1 MKLLL
6 KKRTIILLLSL
17 VFLLTGCMYPSDNQ
31 DVSGNVP
38 YAEHIESIQKA
49 VDAYQENSGGMLPI
63 KTTELETDIYIKYP
77 IDFSK
82 LVPSYTEKI
91 PSTAYEKGGIF
102 QYVLVDVEEN
112 PTVKL
117 VDLRAAERIRELNLR
132 KNINNGYIPHKPEA
146 IGNNV
151 YEIDYK
157 AMGFKDQIT
166 IKSPYSDTFLPL
178 IVGGDGN
185 FYVDYSIDLHRLLN
199 EKEVD
204 VKPGDDI
211 RKLLVEISPV
221 LPAYSLPYT
230 VNENNEPV
238 IMDW

>member
-1 MKLLL
+1 MKFLYE
-6 KKRTIILLLSL
+6 KRMIVLLLSL
-17 VFLLTGCMYPSDNQ
+17 VLLLTGCMYSNDQ
-31 DVSGNVP
+31 EEGQTVP

-49 VDAYQENSGGMLPI
+49 VDAYQESSGGLLPI
-63 KTTELETDIYIKYP
+63 KTRELETDLYIKYP

-82 LVPSYTEKI
+82 IVPTYTEKI
-91 PSTAYEKGGIF
+91 PSSAYEMGGIF
-102 QYVLVDVEEN
+102 QYVLMDVEEN

-117 VDLRAAERIRELNLR
+117 VDLRMAERIREVNLR
-132 KNINNGYIPHKPEA
+132 KNVNSGYIPHKPEA

-151 YEIDYK
+151 YEIDFK
-157 AMGFKDQIT
+157 AMGFKNQIT
-166 IKSPYSDTFLPL
+166 VKSPYSETFLP
-178 IVGGDGN
+178 IVVGGDGN
-185 FYVDYSIDLHRLLN
+185 FYVDYSIDLQRMLN
-199 EKEVD
+199 DKQVE

-211 RKLLVEISPV
+211 RKLLEESSPV